1 MCQLKY
7 IVTLVATSTDWF
19 QPCAML
25 LSDIETELKSF
36 GLKLLC
42 SVHSIHSQWKSKQIL
57 ATCMSHMCIAAF
69 RLGLRSR
76 LVALNARNN
85 SSTEIG
91 LFMIPVCRKYK
102 LFALYLILK
111 NFVLVKGMELSTLN
125 KTSSKIKNGA
135 REMH

>member
-1 MCQLKY
+1 M
-7 IVTLVATSTDWF
+7 TLVATRTDWF

-42 SVHSIHSQWKSKQIL
+42 SVHSIHSYWKSKQML
-57 ATCMSHMCIAAF
+57 ATYMPPMCIATF
-69 RLGLRSR
+69 RLGLRGR

-102 LFALYLILK
+102 LFALVPDLK
-111 NFVLVKGMELSTLN
+111 KLCIGERDG
-125 KTSSKIKNGA
+125 IKYF
-135 REMH
+135 EEKKFKD

>member
-1 MCQLKY
+1 M
-7 IVTLVATSTDWF
+7 
-19 QPCAML
+19 P
-25 LSDIETELKSF
+25 
-36 GLKLLC
+36 
-42 SVHSIHSQWKSKQIL
+42 
-57 ATCMSHMCIAAF
+57 HMCIATF

-135 REMH
+135 REIY